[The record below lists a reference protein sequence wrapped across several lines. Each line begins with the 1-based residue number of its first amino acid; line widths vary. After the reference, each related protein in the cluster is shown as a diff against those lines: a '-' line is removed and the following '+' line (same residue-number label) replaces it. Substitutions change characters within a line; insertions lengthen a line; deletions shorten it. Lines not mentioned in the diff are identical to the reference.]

1 MVDSEYTSD
10 NYKSLKLGIG
20 EVIKRLEMLRF
31 VPDQL
36 QAKRLFKNVVTK
48 LPFVI
53 RYVTN
58 RYKTQEMW
66 ISCGTLMFVLDC

>member
-20 EVIKRLEMLRF
+20 EVIKRLKMLRF

-36 QAKRLFKNVVTK
+36 QAKRLFKNDVTK
-48 LPFVI
+48 LSAKLTVVDKVI
-53 RYVTN
+53 DTRL
-58 RYKTQEMW
+58 KK
-66 ISCGTLMFVLDC
+66 CG

>member
-1 MVDSEYTSD
+1 MVDSKYTLD

-36 QAKRLFKNVVTK
+36 QAKRLFKNAVTK